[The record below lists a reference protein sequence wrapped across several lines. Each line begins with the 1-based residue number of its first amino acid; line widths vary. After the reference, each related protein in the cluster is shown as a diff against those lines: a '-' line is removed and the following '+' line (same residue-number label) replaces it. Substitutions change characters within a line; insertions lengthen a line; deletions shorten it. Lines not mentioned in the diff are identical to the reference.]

1 MSGDWWAT
9 GLGKDRTLFQNFEGK
24 ISVSA
29 YVGPRMSCSA
39 WVWPGVAEAG
49 VSLGLFGCAGIKGE
63 MHVELARA
71 SEWRAHYNLDVW
83 LESGIQF
90 NAKLLRIASFTSPAY
105 VNEGHR
111 TTLVSGMSGR
121 VVDEYGSPISGV
133 QITVQG
139 PSQSEKSV
147 LTNADGFW
155 HVPLVVG
162 SVDITPSLT
171 GYTFLPGSKHVT
183 TGSSGVNFTGTEV
196 APPELRNPVPAS
208 ASSDTIPFLVRPG
221 KSYTLKIG
229 ASDPLGLPLTSDWSC
244 TQGSLSDKKL
254 NQAVWTAPLQE
265 GPANA
270 AIKVSNGHFSA
281 EHTWYFTVKA
291 AKPPVIKGAV
301 PLTDDSEPLLVR
313 PGETCT
319 LSIEVSDP
327 EGLPLTAAWSS
338 SQGSFANRKLDSVQW
353 TAPPSGGRVAVM
365 VEVSNGEV
373 STQHTWH
380 FNVVPYDPPVLGQA
394 DPPTSKEAPLAVKPG
409 ETCELSIAVSDPAG
423 LPLTSTW
430 SSSRGSLAQ
439 KELEKVQW
447 TAPAEAGAASVV
459 VEVSNGHTTAQHTWY
474 FQVGHEDYDAHDYS
488 LLLTFLEQT
497 DGAGVKNGVKL
508 SSNYVP
514 FNPATWDGILWT
526 DEQVK
531 RVHAISI
538 DEKGCA
544 GPLVLEGLTAL
555 ESLAVSGN
563 QLTEIDVSGCT
574 SLKWLGCWENGLT
587 ELDLRGCT
595 SLEILFCGQNSLT
608 ALDLSG
614 LSALRELNCA
624 QSSLTQLDLSGCT
637 ALEVLRVSSNCLT
650 SLDVSG
656 LSQLREVNCNE
667 NALTEL
673 NVTGCLSL
681 EFIDCEN
688 NQLTSLDVNGLPSLR
703 ILVCSNN
710 TLTHLD
716 VAGCTALEELE
727 CQWNK
732 LKALDITA
740 DCDSLEFLNC
750 SFNQLRSLDVSGLGA
765 LNYLSCGNNALAE
778 LDVTECGGLETLW
791 CDTNKLTSLNVRG
804 CPSLVTLV
812 CSDNKLSELDVSAC
826 GDLQVLICVDNSLEQ
841 LDLSS
846 CIWLRELA
854 CSDNE
859 LEILD
864 LSKLDR
870 LESVSCQRNRLSAL
884 LVDRCPSLKEIV
896 CAENQL
902 KHLDVSDCPDLVRL
916 ETSGNEG
923 IVVVGWKGQ

>member
-83 LESGIQF
+83 LESRIQF

-353 TAPPSGGRVAVM
+353 TAPPSGGRVAVV

-380 FNVVPYDPPVLGQA
+380 FNVVPYDPPVLEQA

-637 ALEVLRVSSNCLT
+637 ALE
-650 SLDVSG
+650 
-656 LSQLREVNCNE
+656 
-667 NALTEL
+667 
-673 NVTGCLSL
+673 
-681 EFIDCEN
+681 
-688 NQLTSLDVNGLPSLR
+688 
-703 ILVCSNN
+703 
-710 TLTHLD
+710 
-716 VAGCTALEELE
+716 ELE

>member
-83 LESGIQF
+83 LESRIQF

-229 ASDPLGLPLTSDWSC
+229 ASDPLGLPLT
-244 TQGSLSDKKL
+244 
-254 NQAVWTAPLQE
+254 
-265 GPANA
+265 
-270 AIKVSNGHFSA
+270 
-281 EHTWYFTVKA
+281 
-291 AKPPVIKGAV
+291 
-301 PLTDDSEPLLVR
+301 
-313 PGETCT
+313 
-319 LSIEVSDP
+319 
-327 EGLPLTAAWSS
+327 AAWSS
-338 SQGSFANRKLDSVQW
+338 SQGRFANRKLDSVQW
-353 TAPPSGGRVAVM
+353 TAPPSGGRVAVV

-514 FNPATWDGILWT
+514 FNPATWDRILWT